1 MKFGVVILGSV
12 IIIYI
17 FFILYWEIF
26 LKILDG
32 MEFVIFSYG
41 DYNFRLINIYVWIVL
56 ILCEFVFVFLIYKI
70 WYLIEIWRK
79 KLKVLLKI

>member
-41 DYNFRLINIYVWIVL
+41 DYNFRLISIYVWIVL

-79 KLKVLLKI
+79 KLKVFLKI

>member
-1 MKFGVVILGSV
+1 MKFGVVILGLV

-56 ILCEFVFVFLIYKI
+56 ILCEFVFVFFNL
-70 WYLIEIWRK
+70 
-79 KLKVLLKI
+79 

>member
-1 MKFGVVILGSV
+1 MKFGVVILGLV

>member
-41 DYNFRLINIYVWIVL
+41 DL
-56 ILCEFVFVFLIYKI
+56 
-70 WYLIEIWRK
+70 
-79 KLKVLLKI
+79 

>member
-41 DYNFRLINIYVWIVL
+41 DYNFRLISIYVWIVL

>member
-56 ILCEFVFVFLIYKI
+56 ILCEFVFVFFNL
-70 WYLIEIWRK
+70 
-79 KLKVLLKI
+79 

>member
-41 DYNFRLINIYVWIVL
+41 DYNFRLISIYVWIVL
-56 ILCEFVFVFLIYKI
+56 ILCEFVFVFFNL
-70 WYLIEIWRK
+70 
-79 KLKVLLKI
+79 

>member
-41 DYNFRLINIYVWIVL
+41 DYNFRLISIYVWIVL
-56 ILCEFVFVFLIYKI
+56 ILCEFVFVFFNF
-70 WYLIEIWRK
+70 
-79 KLKVLLKI
+79 